1 MKNLDTLYEA
11 YQNYKKLCVLD
22 NDTDRFMRAYMNVKD
37 RDSENVTTI
46 FSVCHIEQDWVE
58 AIEIGLP
65 FFEKAIKEERQFIR
79 NDGEVLPIE
88 KIRKTSKDSI
98 QDLAKHANYITHEAP
113 DDVETEVLP
122 DKMLMIQKESDF
134 AIYENRVL
142 YAGLMYLKD
151 FVASRLVE
159 IKETT
164 NTYLVKQHIKKAI
177 DMGSRKIHI
186 DLDYDE
192 SRVNDPLLTEKNQ
205 ERDVIDRLDQI
216 LTGIL
221 ALLKTPLMREVSKVE
236 MVSRPIAKTNI
247 LKMNRNFR
255 ESLACFEYIANYQG
269 KGFSIEHIEKSLI
282 PYTKAMNES
291 YTEMLIL
298 LSFINYMYANGISEE
313 LKRDLEAII
322 KEREKQKDNEILA
335 RLRNFHATAET
346 KGQTLN
352 EFLLAF
358 EQGYRILE
366 ERNDELELE
375 HKEMEV
381 IRKKELKE
389 LQERHE
395 AFVDDL
401 KEAHEDEINEIN
413 RQNADK
419 IAEIEQEWNQKI
431 VEYRNEKDDEVR
443 QAKEETAQQVADI
456 KESSRIELAEFKDQF
471 TDHIKEMEK
480 ENAEIKAQEKERI
493 EKIASLEAQLL
504 NMDIESGKT
513 KAIDFTSEDAFDRL
527 EELKKNF
534 DAFFEKAWKE
544 AKKQIRK
551 DVLLAKRE
559 KKNKNKDPEP
569 EPEPEPA
576 PAPVMEEAPVQEE
589 PEMEQEPIQEEVPAE
604 EPVVEETSAE
614 EPIPEEAPVEES
626 TPEEPQ
632 AEEPVPEEAPVEQ
645 PINEEQPVQEPEP
658 EHEENTPVEEAPIEE
673 SVQEEPIEEAPADE
687 PVAEESLNEEP
698 ASEDTPDSD
707 ESENEEPEPD
717 NEEPKEEAAE

>member
-1 MKNLDTLYEA
+1 MKNLDILYEA
-11 YQNYKKLCVLD
+11 YQNYKKLCVVD
-22 NDTDRFMRAYMNVKD
+22 NDTDRFLRAYMAVKD
-37 RDSENVTTI
+37 RDSEDITTV

-58 AIEIGLP
+58 AIETGLP

-113 DDVETEVLP
+113 DDLETEVLP

-186 DLDYDE
+186 DLNYDE
-192 SRVNDPLLTEKNQ
+192 SRVNDPLLTDKNNEK
-205 ERDVIDRLDQI
+205 DVIDRLDQI

-255 ESLACFEYIANYQG
+255 EALACFEYIANYQG
-269 KGFSIEHIEKSLI
+269 KGFTIEHIEKSLI
-282 PYTKAMNES
+282 PYSKQMNES
-291 YTEMLIL
+291 YTEMLIM
-298 LSFINYMYANGISEE
+298 LSFINYMYANNISRE
-313 LKRDLEAII
+313 LQADLDKILQ
-322 KEREKQKDNEILA
+322 ERERQKENEILA

-352 EFLLAF
+352 EFLIAF

-375 HKEMEV
+375 HKENEV
-381 IRKKELKE
+381 RRQKETKEFEEKLAAALDELKQSHKEEIDE
-389 LQERHE
+389 L
-395 AFVDDL
+395 
-401 KEAHEDEINEIN
+401 N
-413 RQNADK
+413 RQNANK
-419 IAEIEQEWNQKI
+419 ISEIESDLNQQLA
-431 VEYRNEKDDEVR
+431 EYQNQKDDEVR
-443 QAKEETAQQVADI
+443 QAREDAAQQLAD
-456 KESSRIELAEFKDQF
+456 FKDQF
-471 TDHIKEMEK
+471 KDHIKQMEE
-480 ENAEIKAQEKERI
+480 ENATIKAQESERVQ
-493 EKIASLEAQLL
+493 KIASLEAQLL
-504 NMDIESGKT
+504 NNSIKNGDT
-513 KAIDFTSEDAFDRL
+513 KEIDFTSEEAFDQL

-534 DAFFEKAWKE
+534 DAFYERAWKE

-551 DVLLAKRE
+551 DILLAKFE
-559 KKNKNKDPEP
+559 KKKKKGKDEPQPEP

-576 PAPVMEEAPVQEE
+576 PQPEPEPEPVKEEPVVEEAPVQEE
-589 PEMEQEPIQEEVPAE
+589 TAPIE
-604 EPVVEETSAE
+604 EPVE
-614 EPIPEEAPVEES
+614 EPK
-626 TPEEPQ
+626 
-632 AEEPVPEEAPVEQ
+632 
-645 PINEEQPVQEPEP
+645 
-658 EHEENTPVEEAPIEE
+658 EEAPIEDAPIEEPVEDTFE
-673 SVQEEPIEEAPADE
+673 SEVPVNEEPVEENQPVEEQVEEPINEEPVEDSPVEEHQEEQASEPIEETP
-687 PVAEESLNEEP
+687 AEEEQVETDDN
-698 ASEDTPDSD
+698 
-707 ESENEEPEPD
+707 

>member
-22 NDTDRFMRAYMNVKD
+22 NDTDRFMRAYMAVKD

-58 AIEIGLP
+58 AIETGLP
-65 FFEKAIKEERQFIR
+65 FIEKAIKEERQFIR

-113 DDVETEVLP
+113 DNLETEVLP

-142 YAGLMYLKD
+142 YAALMYLKD

-164 NTYLVKQHIKKAI
+164 NTYLVKQHIKKVI

-192 SRVNDPLLTEKNQ
+192 SRVNDPLLTDKNNEK
-205 ERDVIDRLDQI
+205 DVIDRLDEI

-221 ALLKTPLMREVSKVE
+221 ALLKTPLMREVSKAE

-269 KGFSIEHIEKSLI
+269 KGFTIEHIEKSLI

-291 YTEMLIL
+291 YTEVLIM
-298 LSFINYMYANGISEE
+298 LSFLNYMYANNISQDLKNDFEE
-313 LKRDLEAII
+313 IL
-322 KEREKQKDNEILA
+322 KERERQKNNELLA
-335 RLRNFHATAET
+335 KLRNFHAMADT
-346 KGQTLN
+346 KEQTMN
-352 EFLLAF
+352 EFLIAF

-375 HKEMEV
+375 HKEQE
-381 IRKKELKE
+381 IRRAKELKE

-401 KEAHEDEINEIN
+401 KEAHEDEIEQLNKQLSNKIN
-413 RQNADK
+413 DVER
-419 IAEIEQEWNQKI
+419 ELNQQL
-431 VEYRNEKDDEVR
+431 VEHIHEKDDEFR
-443 QAKEETAQQVADI
+443 
-456 KESSRIELAEFKDQF
+456 
-471 TDHIKEMEK
+471 
-480 ENAEIKAQEKERI
+480 QEKEKSRQEFEEFKEQFKDHIRQMEEENAAIKAKEQERI
-493 EKIASLEAQLL
+493 QKIASLEAQLL
-504 NMDIESGKT
+504 NNSIKNGDAKE
-513 KAIDFTSEDAFDRL
+513 IDFTSEEAFDQL
-527 EELKKNF
+527 EELKNNF
-534 DAFFEKAWKE
+534 DAFYERAWKE

-551 DVLLAKRE
+551 DILFAKRE
-559 KKNKNKDPEP
+559 KKNKNKNPDPIPEP
-569 EPEPEPA
+569 EPEPQPEQEPVVES
-576 PAPVMEEAPVQEE
+576 APVMEEPQVEE
-589 PEMEQEPIQEEVPAE
+589 Q
-604 EPVVEETSAE
+604 PVVEETPIE
-614 EPIPEEAPVEES
+614 ESPIEEAPVEEQPTAEPVEE
-626 TPEEPQ
+626 TPLEEEIQEDAPVEEPIDEP
-632 AEEPVPEEAPVEQ
+632 ASEETVLEEPVEEAVEE
-645 PINEEQPVQEPEP
+645 PLNEEQPT
-658 EHEENTPVEEAPIEE
+658 EEVPNEETNNDEVVEDNEAPEEQIEE
-673 SVQEEPIEEAPADE
+673 QENE
-687 PVAEESLNEEP
+687 PV
-698 ASEDTPDSD
+698 
-707 ESENEEPEPD
+707 D
-717 NEEPKEEAAE
+717 NEEENKEEAAE

>member
-11 YQNYKKLCVLD
+11 YQNYKKLCILD

-37 RDSENVTTI
+37 RESENVTTI

-58 AIEIGLP
+58 AIEVGLP

-113 DDVETEVLP
+113 EDLETEVLP

-159 IKETT
+159 IKEAT

-205 ERDVIDRLDQI
+205 ERDVIDRLDQV

-269 KGFSIEHIEKSLI
+269 KGFTIEHIEKSLI

-291 YTEMLIL
+291 YTEMLIM
-298 LSFINYMYANGISEE
+298 LSFINYMYANNISQE
-313 LKRDLEAII
+313 LRNDLDEIL
-322 KEREKQKDNEILA
+322 KQRERQKDNEILA

-401 KEAHEDEINEIN
+401 KEAHEDEIKEIN

-419 IAEIEQEWNQKI
+419 IAKIEQEWNQKI

-456 KESSRIELAEFKDQF
+456 KESSRVELAEFKDQF

-480 ENAEIKAQEKERI
+480 ENAEIKAQERERI

-504 NMDIESGKT
+504 NMDIESGKA
-513 KAIDFTSEDAFDRL
+513 KAIDFNSEDAFDRL

-569 EPEPEPA
+569 EPEP
-576 PAPVMEEAPVQEE
+576 APVVEEAPVQEE
-589 PEMEQEPIQEEVPAE
+589 PVVEQEPIQEEVPIE
-604 EPVVEETSAE
+604 EPAV
-614 EPIPEEAPVEES
+614 
-626 TPEEPQ
+626 
-632 AEEPVPEEAPVEQ
+632 
-645 PINEEQPVQEPEP
+645 EPEP
-658 EHEENTPVEEAPIEE
+658 EMEEAPIEE
-673 SVQEEPIEEAPADE
+673 PAPEETPVEEPVSEESQVEEPESEPVVEEEAPMDE
-687 PVAEESLNEEP
+687 PVEEPVEESPVEESAPNEEP
-698 ASEDTPDSD
+698 VNEEPVSEESPDSL
-707 ESENEEPEPD
+707 ESENGEPEVD
-717 NEEPKEEAAE
+717 NDEPKEEAAE

>member
-1 MKNLDTLYEA
+1 MKNLDILYEA
-11 YQNYKKLCVLD
+11 YQNYKKLCVVD

-37 RDSENVTTI
+37 RDSENITTI

-58 AIEIGLP
+58 AIEVGLP

-113 DDVETEVLP
+113 DDLETEVLP

-159 IKETT
+159 IKEAT

-192 SRVNDPLLTEKNQ
+192 SRVNDPLLTDKNNEK
-205 ERDVIDRLDQI
+205 DVIDRLDQV

-269 KGFSIEHIEKSLI
+269 KGFTIEHIEKSLI

-291 YTEMLIL
+291 YTEMLIM
-298 LSFINYMYANGISEE
+298 LSFINYMYANNISQE
-313 LKRDLEAII
+313 LRNDLDKILADRERQ
-322 KEREKQKDNEILA
+322 KENEILA
-335 RLRNFHATAET
+335 KLRNFRATAET
-346 KGQTLN
+346 KEQTMN
-352 EFLLAF
+352 EFLIAF

-375 HKEMEV
+375 HKELEV
-381 IRKKELKE
+381 RRAKELKE
-389 LQERHE
+389 LEEKHE
-395 AFVDDL
+395 AFIDDL
-401 KEAHEDEINEIN
+401 KDAHQDEIKEIN

-419 IAEIEQEWNQKI
+419 ISEIEHDLNQQL
-431 VEYRNEKDDEVR
+431 VEYQNQKDDEVR
-443 QAKEETAQQVADI
+443 QAREEASQQIYDI
-456 KESSRIELAEFKDQF
+456 KESSRVELAEFKDQF
-471 TDHIKEMEK
+471 KDHIKQMEE
-480 ENAEIKAQEKERI
+480 ENAAIKAQERERI

-504 NMDIESGKT
+504 NNSIKNGDAKE
-513 KAIDFTSEDAFDRL
+513 IDFTSEEAFDRL
-527 EELKKNF
+527 EQLKKDF
-534 DAFFEKAWKE
+534 DAFYEKAWKE

-551 DVLLAKRE
+551 DILLAKFE
-559 KKNKNKDPEP
+559 KKKKKGKDEPQPEP
-569 EPEPEPA
+569 EPEPQPA
-576 PAPVMEEAPVQEE
+576 P
-589 PEMEQEPIQEEVPAE
+589 
-604 EPVVEETSAE
+604 
-614 EPIPEEAPVEES
+614 
-626 TPEEPQ
+626 
-632 AEEPVPEEAPVEQ
+632 Q
-645 PINEEQPVQEPEP
+645 PEPEP
-658 EHEENTPVEEAPIEE
+658 EPVK
-673 SVQEEPIEEAPADE
+673 EEPVGKKRPFKK
-687 PVAEESLNEEP
+687 SLLLKKLQFKSNQRK
-698 ASEDTPDSD
+698 
-707 ESENEEPEPD
+707 NQ
-717 NEEPKEEAAE
+717 

>member
-1 MKNLDTLYEA
+1 MKNLDILYEA
-11 YQNYKKLCVLD
+11 YQNYKKLCVVD
-22 NDTDRFMRAYMNVKD
+22 NDTPRFLRAYMNVKD
-37 RDSENVTTI
+37 RESEDINTV

-58 AIEIGLP
+58 AIEVGLP

-113 DDVETEVLP
+113 DDLETEVLP

-164 NTYLVKQHIKKAI
+164 NTYLVKQHIKKTI

-186 DLDYDE
+186 NLDYDE
-192 SRVNDPLLTEKNQ
+192 SRVNDPLLTEKNN
-205 ERDVIDRLDQI
+205 EKDVIDRLDQI
-216 LTGIL
+216 LTGVL

-269 KGFSIEHIEKSLI
+269 QGFSIEHIEKSLI
-282 PYTKAMNES
+282 PYTKQMNES
-291 YTEMLIL
+291 YTEMLVM
-298 LSFINYMYANGISEE
+298 LSFINYMYANNISQE
-313 LKRDLEAII
+313 LRNDLDEII
-322 KEREKQKDNEILA
+322 KQREKQKENEVLA
-335 RLRNFHATAET
+335 RLRSIHATAET

-366 ERNDELELE
+366 ARNDELELE
-375 HKEMEV
+375 HREMEV
-381 IRKKELKE
+381 IRKKELQE

-401 KEAHEDEINEIN
+401 KEAHEDEIKELN

-419 IAEIEQEWNQKI
+419 LSEMEREHNQHL
-431 VEYRNEKDDEVR
+431 VEYQNEKDDEARQVR
-443 QAKEETAQQVADI
+443 EEAAQQIAEF
-456 KESSRIELAEFKDQF
+456 KESSKAELEQFKDQF
-471 TDHIKEMEK
+471 KDHIKQMEQ
-480 ENAEIKAQEKERI
+480 ENAEIKALERERV

-504 NMDIESGKT
+504 NISVANGET
-513 KAIDFTSEDAFDRL
+513 AAIDFKTEDAFDRL
-527 EELKKNF
+527 EELKNNF
-534 DAFFEKAWKE
+534 DAFYEKAWKE

-551 DVLLAKRE
+551 DILLAKRE
-559 KKNKNKDPEP
+559 KKKKG
-569 EPEPEPA
+569 EPA
-576 PAPVMEEAPVQEE
+576 PVVEEPQDIEPENEPLKEEEPVIEAPVVEETPTMDETPIEEAPVMEETSYEE
-589 PEMEQEPIQEEVPAE
+589 TPSEEVSPVEEKNEEVVEDVPDE
-604 EPVVEETSAE
+604 EPVYEEQVAE
-614 EPIPEEAPVEES
+614 EPINEPVEEPS
-626 TPEEPQ
+626 IEEQPENNNEQIENEEPQ
-632 AEEPVPEEAPVEQ
+632 IEEDA
-645 PINEEQPVQEPEP
+645 
-658 EHEENTPVEEAPIEE
+658 PVEEAPQIDE
-673 SVQEEPIEEAPADE
+673 EEAISEPESNDE
-687 PVAEESLNEEP
+687 ETK
-698 ASEDTPDSD
+698 EDTG
-707 ESENEEPEPD
+707 E
-717 NEEPKEEAAE
+717 

>member
-1 MKNLDTLYEA
+1 MKNLDILYEA
-11 YQNYKKLCVLD
+11 YQNYKKLCVVD

-58 AIEIGLP
+58 AIEVGLP

-113 DDVETEVLP
+113 DDLETEVLP

-269 KGFSIEHIEKSLI
+269 KGFTIEHIEKSLI

-291 YTEMLIL
+291 YTEMLIM
-298 LSFINYMYANGISEE
+298 LSFLNYMYANNISRE
-313 LKRDLEAII
+313 LQDDLEKILADRERQ
-322 KEREKQKDNEILA
+322 KENEILA
-335 RLRNFHATAET
+335 KLRNFHATAET
-346 KGQTLN
+346 KEQTMN
-352 EFLLAF
+352 EFLIAF

-375 HKEMEV
+375 HKELEV
-381 IRKKELKE
+381 RRAKELKE
-389 LQERHE
+389 IQEKHE
-395 AFVDDL
+395 DEIDEL
-401 KEAHEDEINEIN
+401 KEAHEDEIKELN
-413 RQNADK
+413 RVNAEKISDVERDLNQQLTEYQN
-419 IAEIEQEWNQKI
+419 Q
-431 VEYRNEKDDEVR
+431 KDDEVR
-443 QAKEETAQQVADI
+443 QAREDAAQQIYDA
-456 KESSRIELAEFKDQF
+456 KESSRVELAQFKDQF
-471 TDHIKEMEK
+471 KDHIKQMEQ
-480 ENAEIKAQEKERI
+480 ENAEIKAQERERV

-504 NMDIESGKT
+504 HNSIKNGDAKE
-513 KAIDFTSEDAFDRL
+513 IDFTSEDAFDRL
-527 EELKKNF
+527 EQLKKDF
-534 DAFFEKAWKE
+534 DAFYEKAWKE
-544 AKKQIRK
+544 TKKQIRK
-551 DVLLAKRE
+551 DILLAKFE
-559 KKNKNKDPEP
+559 KKKKKGKDEPQPEPEQEPQPAPQPEP
-569 EPEPEPA
+569 EPEPVKEEP
-576 PAPVMEEAPVQEE
+576 VVEEAPVQEE
-589 PEMEQEPIQEEVPAE
+589 TAPIE
-604 EPVVEETSAE
+604 EPVEDTFES
-614 EPIPEEAPVEES
+614 EAPVN
-626 TPEEPQ
+626 
-632 AEEPVPEEAPVEQ
+632 EEPVEENQPVEEQ
-645 PINEEQPVQEPEP
+645 VEEPINEE
-658 EHEENTPVEEAPIEE
+658 PVEDAPIEE
-673 SVQEEPIEEAPADE
+673 HQEEQASEPIEETP
-687 PVAEESLNEEP
+687 AEEEQVETDDN
-698 ASEDTPDSD
+698 
-707 ESENEEPEPD
+707 